1 MPRIRYSDAV
11 RDQAVRL
18 VLESQKPIT
27 QVAKKFGCSVST
39 LQNWLKDHRQSTSG
53 NRQSIKDHRQSAS
66 GNRQSIKD
74 HRQSASGN
82 RQSIKDHRQSASGN
96 RQGVKAPRPGVK
108 NSKQT
113 DSQSKPADSKPGRH
127 IVDDNHVPAATFIPV
142 NLIDQ
147 KSATIEIVTPD
158 GFTLKLT
165 DTDPQYI
172 AELLGVLG
180 SC

>member
-18 VLESQKPIT
+18 VLDSQKPIT
-27 QVAKKFGCSVST
+27 QVADKFGCSVST
-39 LQNWLKDHRQSTSG
+39 LQNWLKDH
-53 NRQSIKDHRQSAS
+53 K
-66 GNRQSIKD
+66 
-74 HRQSASGN
+74 
-82 RQSIKDHRQSASGN
+82 
-96 RQGVKAPRPGVK
+96 QGVKAPKPGVK
-108 NSKQT
+108 NSRQ
-113 DSQSKPADSKPGRH
+113 ADSKSKRCDSKSGRH
-127 IVDDNHVPAATFIPV
+127 VVTDNHVSAATFIPV

-158 GFTLKLT
+158 GFTLKLA

>member
-1 MPRIRYSDAV
+1 MPRIRYSAAV

-18 VLESQKPIT
+18 VLDSQKPLA
-27 QVAKKFGCSVST
+27 QVAEKFGCSVST
-39 LQNWLKDHRQSTSG
+39 LQNWL
-53 NRQSIKDHRQSAS
+53 
-66 GNRQSIKD
+66 
-74 HRQSASGN
+74 
-82 RQSIKDHRQSASGN
+82 KDHRQSASGN

-108 NSKQT
+108 NSK
-113 DSQSKPADSKPGRH
+113 PADSKSGRH
-127 IVDDNHVPAATFIPV
+127 IVADKEVSAATFIPV

-147 KSATIEIVTPD
+147 KSSAVEIVTPN

-165 DTDPQYI
+165 DANPQYI

>member
-1 MPRIRYSDAV
+1 MPRIRYSAAV

-18 VLESQKPIT
+18 VSDSQKPLA
-27 QVAKKFGCSVST
+27 QVAEKFGCSVST
-39 LQNWLKDHRQSTSG
+39 LQNWLKDHRP
-53 NRQSIKDHRQSAS
+53 
-66 GNRQSIKD
+66 
-74 HRQSASGN
+74 
-82 RQSIKDHRQSASGN
+82 SASGN

-108 NSKQT
+108 NSKQA
-113 DSQSKPADSKPGRH
+113 DSQSKRSDSKPGRH

-147 KSATIEIVTPD
+147 KSSTVEIVTPD

-165 DTDPQYI
+165 GTDPQYI